1 MVQYLGHNNILL
13 LSCVAYADS
22 PLMNESQ
29 LNCGRP
35 PEWIGVQI
43 TLELAEAE
51 HACTNK
57 YRKHRSVIFG
67 EALTQDS
74 YLISNTGEKSKKVCV
89 FMFSWLM
96 LPMLIVFGLV
106 FKCWNSFLLAVI
118 TKYSCALIWMSVWL
132 VCNDIQYCAK
142 FYSPTFLYIFLP
154 RSGILSS
161 LRWS

>member
-1 MVQYLGHNNILL
+1 MLERYLVVQYLGHNNILL

-43 TLELAEAE
+43 TLELVEAE
-51 HACTNK
+51 HACSNK

-74 YLISNTGEKSKKVCV
+74 YLISNTGEKGKKVCV

-96 LPMLIVFGLV
+96 LPMLIILV
-106 FKCWNSFLLAVI
+106 LFSNAEIV
-118 TKYSCALIWMSVWL
+118 
-132 VCNDIQYCAK
+132 
-142 FYSPTFLYIFLP
+142 LY
-154 RSGILSS
+154 
-161 LRWS
+161 